1 MFGAPLGAPY
11 FFTMKQKFLSWFL
24 LFCAVGLSTTAAYY
38 SVLGLSVLFASVA
51 IPVMVMGSFLEVS
64 KIAIATYLHNQWKKT
79 YTGLKIYL
87 TTALVILSFITS
99 LGIYGLLTTGFQE
112 NIAKMNISDKQVANV
127 EVKKKRFEEIKT
139 ELTTEKSTLDKD
151 ISQLR
156 NALSTNTTTQSVDRK
171 TGQVTTKANTGNRK
185 AFELQLKE
193 AQIRRDTIS
202 SKIDALNDSITN
214 LDVQVLNME
223 SEAELGNELGA
234 VKYVSEITGWD
245 VKSVANIFILLII
258 FVFDPLAI
266 VLVIATNQAFE
277 RLKPKVNIYGE
288 PKPEKEIWDRVAKL
302 KEEGQLPP
310 EPTEEEKI
318 EEPTALANSQ
328 YQNEYDIEIERQRLI
343 REINK
348 IENSGVSSRKR
359 GAVLDELQHRLSSL
373 SDDNIKTY

>member
-1 MFGAPLGAPY
+1 
-11 FFTMKQKFLSWFL
+11 MKEKFLPYFL
-24 LFCAVGLSTTAAYY
+24 LFCAIGLSFTAAYY

-51 IPVMVMGSFLEVS
+51 IPVIVMGSFLEIS
-64 KIAIATYLHNQWKKT
+64 KIAIATYLHDQWKKT

-127 EVKKKRFEEIKT
+127 VVKKKRFEEIKI

-171 TGQVTTKANTGNRK
+171 TGQVTTKANIGNRK

-193 AQIRRDTIS
+193 AQTRRDTIS

-223 SEAELGNELGA
+223 SKAELGNELGA

-245 VKSVANIFILLII
+245 IKSVANIFILLII

-277 RLKPKVNIYGE
+277 KLKPKINIYSE
-288 PKPEKEIWDRVAKL
+288 P
-302 KEEGQLPP
+302 
-310 EPTEEEKI
+310 KI
-318 EEPTALANSQ
+318 EEPQPTTEPAPSAQ
-328 YQNEYDIEIERQRLI
+328 DEIIAVENEIQRI
-343 REINK
+343 QK
-348 IENSGVSSRKR
+348 SGAIGRRIDAAITPLKEKLNNLRKK
-359 GAVLDELQHRLSSL
+359 
-373 SDDNIKTY
+373 DDNTINYM

>member
-1 MFGAPLGAPY
+1 
-11 FFTMKQKFLSWFL
+11 MKEKFLPWFL
-24 LFCAVGLSTTAAYY
+24 LFCAVGLSFTAAYY

-64 KIAIATYLHNQWKKT
+64 KIAIATYLHDQWKKT
-79 YTGLKIYL
+79 YVGLKIYL
-87 TTALVILSFITS
+87 TIAVVVLSFITS

-112 NIAKMNISDKQVANV
+112 NIAKMEIGDKQIANV

-139 ELTTEKSTLDKD
+139 ELTTEKYTLDKD

-193 AQIRRDTIS
+193 AQTRRDTIS
-202 SKIDALNDSITN
+202 SKIDILNDSITN

-234 VKYVSEITGWD
+234 IKYVSEITGWD

-277 RLKPKVNIYGE
+277 KLKPKTNIYG
-288 PKPEKEIWDRVAKL
+288 KSKIEIS
-302 KEEGQLPP
+302 
-310 EPTEEEKI
+310 PTII
-318 EEPTALANSQ
+318 EEPV
-328 YQNEYDIEIERQRLI
+328 IEQPQIDPNIEFERQRI
-343 REINK
+343 
-348 IENSGVSSRKR
+348 IEEMNRIANSGVSSRKR
-359 GAVLDELQHRLSSL
+359 GAVLDELQNRLSSL
-373 SDDNIKTY
+373 SDDNTKTY